1 MDSVAPPDAAQ
12 LAVDP
17 MMPRANVAPL
27 VTDQMVLTTDLM
39 VTMASTQTVLAIVAA
54 VNLSVAMVSAIVTW
68 SATLV
73 TAVMT
78 VRQRLPQRRPPHRQL
93 PRQHRRQLR
102 RQQYQLVLV
111 DASRAVEAGVM
122 VVISALEL
130 EPAPLPVMTK
140 AKASPRV
147 AFCRQ
152 LVVAKIQYARERAHL
167 PCVRVRQDLM
177 QLCS

>member
-1 MDSVAPPDAAQ
+1 MDSVPPPDAAQ
-12 LAVDP
+12 LAADP

-78 VRQRLPQRRPPHRQL
+78 LRQRLPHVICVGALSL
-93 PRQHRRQLR
+93 PQ
-102 RQQYQLVLV
+102 
-111 DASRAVEAGVM
+111 
-122 VVISALEL
+122 
-130 EPAPLPVMTK
+130 
-140 AKASPRV
+140 
-147 AFCRQ
+147 
-152 LVVAKIQYARERAHL
+152 
-167 PCVRVRQDLM
+167 
-177 QLCS
+177 